1 MSRDTRTILF
11 TVLALVGFASNSL
24 LCRRALGLALVD
36 PASFTSVRLL
46 SGAAALALIV
56 ALRGTFRPAGGSWL
70 SALALF
76 VYAAAFSAS
85 YVRIGAS
92 VGALVLFATV
102 QATMLAWGLV
112 RGERPRPIQWLGIGL
127 ALGGLALLSLPGA
140 HSSDSWGVLLMVA
153 AGIAWGVY
161 SLRGRGAQDPLATT
175 AANFIRTLPMI
186 AALSLLSVSSIHLST
201 AGTGLA
207 VTSGALASGVG
218 YSFWYAALPSLT
230 ATRAAA
236 VQLSVPVLAAVGA
249 ILLLGETL
257 APRLVIAGM
266 AILVGVWLAI
276 QRR

>member
-153 AGIAWGVY
+153 GGVAWGVY
-161 SLRGRGAQDPLATT
+161 SLRGRGSKDPLATT
-175 AANFIRTLPMI
+175 AANFLRTLPMI
-186 AALSLLSVSSIHLST
+186 AALSLLSVSSIHLSA